1 MYEHRHAPLAPRAV
15 FLRRLGEV
23 VALSAGLVVAS
34 LAVGMW
40 GYQHFEHLAWRD
52 AFLNAAMLLGGMGP
66 VETPVTPG
74 GKLFAGFYALYAGLI
89 LLVSVGL
96 MLTPVLHRLMHQF
109 HLEEGTEPVADGDEK
124 SGRRGGRSGLN
135 LRRQPGGKP

>member
-1 MYEHRHAPLAPRAV
+1 
-15 FLRRLGEV
+15 
-23 VALSAGLVVAS
+23 
-34 LAVGMW
+34 MW
-40 GYQHFEHLAWRD
+40 GYEHFEHLEWRD

-66 VETPVTPG
+66 VEAPATPG

-109 HLEEGTEPVADGDEK
+109 HLEEGGEPASPEGK
-124 SGRRGGRSGLN
+124 SGRRGGQSGVDLP
-135 LRRQPGGKP
+135 RQPGGKR